1 LRRHSNIEELCR
13 LQSVNNYM
21 RSDGDSDEE
30 DRITRMGTFG
40 SNKEIQGD
48 VGGSHRGTVNS
59 NDAAAK
65 NGN

>member
-1 LRRHSNIEELCR
+1 
-13 LQSVNNYM
+13 M

-30 DRITRMGTFG
+30 DRVTRMGTFG

-59 NDAAAK
+59 NDAAAQ
-65 NGN
+65 NGT